1 MFVVYHFLR
10 IFCFNV
16 CPSRVFFFFFN
27 YFSVSQKKW
36 LDSNFAIFNDL
47 FCNYMNGNLEISLCY
62 AFLGEGGGKSFQLE
76 VEFSVSLE
84 ENNH

>member
-1 MFVVYHFLR
+1 
-10 IFCFNV
+10 
-16 CPSRVFFFFFN
+16 
-27 YFSVSQKKW
+27 
-36 LDSNFAIFNDL
+36 
-47 FCNYMNGNLEISLCY
+47 MNGNLEISLCY